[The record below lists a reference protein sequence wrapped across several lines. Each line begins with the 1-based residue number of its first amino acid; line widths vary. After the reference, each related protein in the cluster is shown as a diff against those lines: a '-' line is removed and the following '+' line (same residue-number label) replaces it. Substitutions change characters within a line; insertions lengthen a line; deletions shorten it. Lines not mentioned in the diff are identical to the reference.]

1 MNWKGDDHAMEMEIN
16 VQPENLSL
24 PLKTK
29 ETVQSVLRRTADL
42 LELGPDVEI
51 SVLLVDNETIR
62 TLNRDYRDKD
72 AATDVLSF
80 PMEEELPDETAPQII
95 GGPTERMLGDL
106 VISVERAVEQAA
118 EYGHAVERE
127 LAFLTVHGLLHRLG
141 YDHERGPDAEA
152 EMQAEEKRILSI
164 LGIGR

>member
-1 MNWKGDDHAMEMEIN
+1 MEMEIN

-24 PLKTK
+24 PLKTR
-29 ETVQSVLRRTADL
+29 ETVQNVLQRAADL

-80 PMEEELPDETAPQII
+80 PINEEIDDAVGPQII
-95 GGPTERMLGDL
+95 GGSSERMLGDL

-127 LAFLTVHGLLHRLG
+127 LAFLSVHGLLHLLG
-141 YDHERGPDAEA
+141 YDHEQGPEAEA
-152 EMQAEEKRILSI
+152 EIQAEEKRILSI

>member
-1 MNWKGDDHAMEMEIN
+1 MEMEIN

-24 PLKTK
+24 PLKTR
-29 ETVQSVLRRTADL
+29 ETVQNVLQRAADL

-80 PMEEELPDETAPQII
+80 PMEEEIDDACEPQII
-95 GGPTERMLGDL
+95 GGPSERMLGDL

-127 LAFLTVHGLLHRLG
+127 LAFLSVHGLLHLLG
-141 YDHERGPDAEA
+141 YDHEQGPEAEA

>member
-1 MNWKGDDHAMEMEIN
+1 MEMEIN

-127 LAFLTVHGLLHRLG
+127 LAFLTVHGLLHLLG
-141 YDHERGPDAEA
+141 YDHVEGGLAEVHMR
-152 EMQAEEKRILSI
+152 EKEEQVLIK
-164 LGIGR
+164 LGLPRTIAYTPE

>member
-1 MNWKGDDHAMEMEIN
+1 M
-16 VQPENLSL
+16 
-24 PLKTK
+24 
-29 ETVQSVLRRTADL
+29 QSVLRRTADL

-80 PMEEELPDETAPQII
+80 PMEEELPDEIAPQII

-127 LAFLTVHGLLHRLG
+127 LAFLTVHGLLHLLG
-141 YDHERGPDAEA
+141 YDHEQGPAAEA

>member
-1 MNWKGDDHAMEMEIN
+1 MEMEIN

-80 PMEEELPDETAPQII
+80 PMEEELPDEIAPQII

-127 LAFLTVHGLLHRLG
+127 LAFLTVHGLLHLLG
-141 YDHERGPDAEA
+141 YDHEQGPAAEA

>member
-1 MNWKGDDHAMEMEIN
+1 MEMEIN

-127 LAFLTVHGLLHRLG
+127 LAFLTVHGLLHLLS
-141 YDHERGPDAEA
+141 YDHEQGPAAEA

>member
-1 MNWKGDDHAMEMEIN
+1 MEMEIN

-127 LAFLTVHGLLHRLG
+127 LAFLTVHGLLHLLG
-141 YDHERGPDAEA
+141 YDHVEPDDGDLMEA
-152 EMQAEEKRILSI
+152 TEVAILAR
-164 LGIGR
+164 LGLSDPYS

>member
-1 MNWKGDDHAMEMEIN
+1 MQN
-16 VQPENLSL
+16 
-24 PLKTK
+24 
-29 ETVQSVLRRTADL
+29 VLRRTANL

-80 PMEEELPDETAPQII
+80 PMEEDLPDEAAPQII

-127 LAFLTVHGLLHRLG
+127 LAFLTVHGLLHLLG
-141 YDHERGPDAEA
+141 YDHEQGPEAEI
-152 EMQAEEKRILSI
+152 EMQAEEKRILSA
-164 LGIGR
+164 LGIER

>member
-1 MNWKGDDHAMEMEIN
+1 M
-16 VQPENLSL
+16 
-24 PLKTK
+24 
-29 ETVQSVLRRTADL
+29 QSVLRRTADL

-127 LAFLTVHGLLHRLG
+127 LAFLTVHGLLHLLG
-141 YDHERGPDAEA
+141 YDHMDEGEQKRQMRSREEA
-152 EMQAEEKRILSI
+152 IAAQIPGMQRN
-164 LGIGR
+164 

>member
-1 MNWKGDDHAMEMEIN
+1 MEMEIN

-29 ETVQSVLRRTADL
+29 ETVQNVLRRTANL

-80 PMEEELPDETAPQII
+80 PMEEDLPDEAAPQII

-127 LAFLTVHGLLHRLG
+127 LAFLTVHGLLHLLG
-141 YDHERGPDAEA
+141 YDHEQGPEAEI
-152 EMQAEEKRILSI
+152 EMQAEEKRILSA
-164 LGIGR
+164 LGIER

>member
-1 MNWKGDDHAMEMEIN
+1 MEMEIN

-127 LAFLTVHGLLHRLG
+127 LAFLTVHGLLHLLG

>member
-1 MNWKGDDHAMEMEIN
+1 MEMEIN

-80 PMEEELPDETAPQII
+80 PMEEDLPDEAAPQII

-127 LAFLTVHGLLHRLG
+127 LAFLTVHGLLHLLG
-141 YDHERGPDAEA
+141 YDHEQGPEAEI
-152 EMQAEEKRILSI
+152 EMQAEEKRILSA
-164 LGIGR
+164 LGIER

>member
-1 MNWKGDDHAMEMEIN
+1 MEMEIN

-29 ETVQSVLRRTADL
+29 ETVQNVLRRTADL

-127 LAFLTVHGLLHRLG
+127 LAFLTVHGLLHLLG
-141 YDHERGPDAEA
+141 YDHEQGPEAEI
-152 EMQAEEKRILSI
+152 EMQAEEKRILSA
-164 LGIGR
+164 LGIER

>member
-1 MNWKGDDHAMEMEIN
+1 MEMEIN
-16 VQPENLSL
+16 LQPENLLL

-29 ETVQSVLRRTADL
+29 ETVRNVLQRTAEL
-42 LELGPDVEI
+42 LALGPEVEI

-62 TLNRDYRDKD
+62 NLNRDYRDKD

-80 PMEEELPDETAPQII
+80 PMEEELEGDAAPVII

-106 VISVERAVEQAA
+106 VISVEMAVAQAE

-127 LAFLTVHGLLHRLG
+127 LAFLAVHGLLHLLG
-141 YDHERGPDAEA
+141 YDHEQGPEA
-152 EMQAEEKRILSI
+152 ELEMQTEEKRILNL
-164 LGIGR
+164 LGIAR

>member
-1 MNWKGDDHAMEMEIN
+1 M
-16 VQPENLSL
+16 
-24 PLKTK
+24 PLKTR
-29 ETVQSVLRRTADL
+29 ETVQSVLQRAADL

-80 PMEEELPDETAPQII
+80 PMEEEIDDACEPQII
-95 GGPTERMLGDL
+95 GGPSERMLGDL

-127 LAFLTVHGLLHRLG
+127 LAFLSVHGLLHLLG
-141 YDHERGPDAEA
+141 YDHEQGPEAEA

>member
-1 MNWKGDDHAMEMEIN
+1 M
-16 VQPENLSL
+16 
-24 PLKTK
+24 
-29 ETVQSVLRRTADL
+29 QSVLRRTADL

-80 PMEEELPDETAPQII
+80 PMEEELPDETTPQII

-127 LAFLTVHGLLHRLG
+127 LAFLTVHGLLHLLG
-141 YDHERGPDAEA
+141 YDHEQGPAAET